1 MKRPSIAIGLCCFLL
16 LASCAKQRVRVR
28 REATIGNEILQV
40 TMPAGKEVIHPVH
53 GKEQWFGLGA
63 MGGNG
68 KVNANGVVQ
77 SHVFADGATI
87 VTVNLNIQPAP
98 KGSRFVAWL
107 AKTGSKERVR
117 LDVLQ
122 NPLNDVRHVITTEIA
137 KDLRAYTDVLV
148 TLERQS
154 GPNETDPVQSK
165 GLLKQVER

>member
-1 MKRPSIAIGLCCFLL
+1 MKRTSVVIGFCCVLL
-16 LASCAKQRVRVR
+16 LASCAKQRVR

-40 TMPAGKEVIHPVH
+40 SMPAGKEVIHPQH
-53 GKEQWFGLGA
+53 GKEVWFGLGA

-68 KVNANGVVQ
+68 TTKANGVTQ
-77 SHVFADGATI
+77 SHVFADGTTI
-87 VTVNLNIQPAP
+87 VTVNLNIQPAL

-122 NPLNDVRHVITTEIA
+122 NPLNDVRHVITTELD

-148 TLERQS
+148 TLEKQS
-154 GPNETDPVQSK
+154 GPDDADPVQSK
-165 GLLKQVER
+165 GLLKEVER